1 MLMNIKPTE
10 QLSMVIPMYNE
21 EENVEPLV
29 TEIIEALADHSD
41 FELIIVDDGSK
52 DGTAQIL
59 QQLMAKYSQLRV
71 VRHSTN
77 LGQSVGIVSGVKAA
91 TKPWIITLDGDG
103 QNDPKDAMQLAQTA
117 QANMQEAMPLLVAGN
132 RVNRKDSGWKKF
144 GSKFAN
150 TIRRRFL
157 KDDCPDTGCGIKL
170 FQREVFLT
178 LPHFNHCHRF
188 LPALFK
194 RAGGQIIN
202 VPVNHRPRTRGQSK
216 YSNLGRLWVGISDLL
231 GVAWLIRRPCISEIE
246 NDSFN

>member
-1 MLMNIKPTE
+1 MNVKPTE

-29 TEIIEALADHSD
+29 TEVFDTLAAHPD
-41 FELIIVDDGSK
+41 FELIIVDDGSQ
-52 DGTAQIL
+52 DGT
-59 QQLMAKYSQLRV
+59 QQKLKELMSKYSNLCV
-71 VRHSTN
+71 VRHRRN
-77 LGQSVGIVSGVKAA
+77 LGQSVGIFSGVKAA
-91 TKPWIITLDGDG
+91 TKSWIITLDGDG
-103 QNDPKDAMQLAQTA
+103 QNDPKDAMQLAQA
-117 QANMQEAMPLLVAGN
+117 AEANIKLNQPLLVAGN

-150 TIRRRFL
+150 SIRRRFL

-170 FQREVFLT
+170 FQRDVFLT

-194 RAGGQIIN
+194 RAGGCIIN

-216 YSNLGRLWVGISDLL
+216 YDNLGRLWVGITDLL
-231 GVAWLIRRPCISEIE
+231 GVAWLIRRPCISEVE
-246 NDSFN
+246 NESFNNS